1 MHELMAAFDASRLS
15 IHNSS
20 ISSQEQQ
27 QQQQQQSKRPC
38 NNNSAA
44 PQSPGSAAPLTIVVK
59 NQLDEE
65 VHFKI
70 LGSTTFDKVF
80 AAYEQ
85 RMLAGQPAGDEP
97 AYHFLFDGHRLN
109 PSCTPRDVRM
119 VDGDVIDALLV
130 QLGD

>member
-1 MHELMAAFDASRLS
+1 MAAFDASRLS

-20 ISSQEQQ
+20 SSSQDQ

-38 NNNSAA
+38 NNRAA
-44 PQSPGSAAPLTIVVK
+44 PQSPGSAARLTIVVK

-97 AYHFLFDGHRLN
+97 LYHFLFDGHRLN
-109 PSCTPRDVRM
+109 PSSTPRDVRM
-119 VDGDVIDALLV
+119 VDGDVIDALPV
-130 QLGD
+130 QIGD